1 MHCNFAFVLLMINW
15 SLIFVLHHSHHT
27 IILTIFFRP
36 IGCLPLNKYWSITQ
50 STWSFLNFSHF
61 CMSNWIIILDLIDSV
76 SLVLLLP
83 LRDVFFTYH
92 ADVMEQVFSILL
104 LRLPQHSHICNR
116 LLLLILRDRLN
127 RAALMLDTIGSFAKY
142 IAVFNPELTWVFFS
156 PRINFWNHLAH
167 CIAAL
172 HDNILFMLLRF
183 VVRSDVWMKTKN
195 FFGDDGFLNFINFVL
210 VPCFLTFLLNLL
222 SALNGLIYDLGD
234 RFLVQRALTCFN
246 SWLNCFFN

>member
-1 MHCNFAFVLLMINW
+1 
-15 SLIFVLHHSHHT
+15 
-27 IILTIFFRP
+27 
-36 IGCLPLNKYWSITQ
+36 
-50 STWSFLNFSHF
+50 
-61 CMSNWIIILDLIDSV
+61 
-76 SLVLLLP
+76 
-83 LRDVFFTYH
+83 
-92 ADVMEQVFSILL
+92 MEQVFSILL

-127 RAALMLDTIGSFAKY
+127 RAALMLDTIGSFAKN
-142 IAVFNPELTWVFFS
+142 IAVFNPELTWVFFGL
-156 PRINFWNHLAH
+156 RIHFWNHLAH

-195 FFGDDGFLNFINFVL
+195 FFGDYGFLNFINFVL

-222 SALNGLIYDLGD
+222 SALNGLIYDLVD